1 MQIGI
6 TSPLGLPLQ
15 AWRQDIQYLVAN
27 NIFKPKSINHDCQCL
42 GQQLGSPMDP
52 NPFIA
57 TLTTPRSG
65 HIKAGSRL
73 GKLLDHGFR
82 TKSNTTILGQSL
94 VLNKKILAGVF
105 VFIWYS
111 PLCGQKFVW
120 LLALYSENVW
130 NMMDPLV
137 EPLVEPFATGFTGF
151 ARPVL
156 TNPGL
161 ELATMHIPCVTM
173 HRDAWW
179 TCHGWWWMVH
189 HGHSWHL
196 PVTVKESSSQ

>member
-1 MQIGI
+1 
-6 TSPLGLPLQ
+6 
-15 AWRQDIQYLVAN
+15 
-27 NIFKPKSINHDCQCL
+27 
-42 GQQLGSPMDP
+42 MDP

-73 GKLLDHGFR
+73 GKVLDHGFR

-94 VLNKKILAGVF
+94 VLNNNSTPCRGLCIHLIF
-105 VFIWYS
+105 P
-111 PLCGQKFVW
+111 PLSGQKFVW
-120 LLALYSENVW
+120 
-130 NMMDPLV
+130 PLV
-137 EPLVEPFATGFTGF
+137 TRRMCGPPRGTGF

-161 ELATMHIPCVTM
+161 ELAAMHIPCVTM

-179 TCHGWWWMVH
+179 TCQGWWWMVH

-196 PVTVKESSSQ
+196 HTSSSYCKRIVFTIRRF